1 MKVIINR
8 LNSNNTHLI
17 INWCKNKDECF
28 LRQWA
33 GNGYSYPLTEQQICD
48 RLADGAE
55 IYEAH
60 LDDKMIGTIE
70 VISRNK
76 QEHTALIG
84 RFVLDQTIVQKGL
97 GTKMLLAFL
106 EYCKEMLGIR
116 EVTLYVFDFNFAA
129 HRCYQKCGFV
139 EEGIEERPN
148 GWKAIRM
155 RKLL

>member
-17 INWCKNKDECF
+17 VNWCKNKDESF